1 MTQPLPFFP
10 ASLPDET
17 LASRASRFHILRG
30 NSTDQLTFKELFGR
44 SQLAIGLIVP
54 ANLDILA
61 SRLSGLPSENL
72 RDLVKTNT
80 LFPLFRPFL
89 GRAGPSSPPL
99 SDGALDMELSRIPRH
114 VVGTVNDTR
123 LCLACLHED
132 QASGPCAY
140 WHRAHQIPGVT
151 SCWRHRTSLITKCPK
166 CSHPFQLRN
175 RLLTI
180 PWMPC
185 EGCKSDLSKLTIS
198 SSVTEA
204 EHRYATY
211 AYQLLCTDIPA
222 IPPSQLVA
230 MYRKAVRD
238 RGYVRQSLVNIKEFE
253 TALIASMGEDFVS
266 TIDTAYSERRTSYW
280 LRFYDSA
287 TSDMPITRHLLL
299 GMYLFESA
307 ERFQAAAAAVPKEA
321 VNAAGCTSSTQNTSK
336 IRDEHRHIVLTELRR
351 APMLPLEELWRC
363 RRRTTK
369 WLYENDRTW
378 LQKMFSGSRQRTDKS
393 DDATADAE
401 RLKID
406 RSYAEL
412 VDQHAHKVFYAAGK
426 PQRITTECLLAVLPR
441 TFAGTQ
447 RDKERYPLLFARI
460 AQCKET
466 TWCFR
471 ARRILWA
478 ASELRRLEVK
488 CTLHDLRAISNVDW
502 YAVRAI
508 IDVFGW
514 DLETLGT
521 TKLFPAEELAR
532 IGIGRTWPGPADM
545 THSEMGGRSYQ
556 RRRVAEVKRT
566 FVEG

>member
-1 MTQPLPFFP
+1 MPAITQPLPFFP

-44 SQLAIGLIVP
+44 SQLAISRIVP
-54 ANLDILA
+54 ANLDVLA
-61 SRLSGLPSENL
+61 NRLPGLPSENL
-72 RDLVKTNT
+72 RDFIKMNT

-89 GRAGPSSPPL
+89 GRTDHSSAPL

-114 VVGTVNDTR
+114 VVGTANDTR

-132 QASGPCAY
+132 QALGPCAY

-151 SCWRHRTSLITKCPK
+151 SCWRHRISLITKCPK
-166 CSHPFQLRN
+166 CSYPFQLRN

-204 EHRYATY
+204 EHRYAIY
-211 AYQLLCTDIPA
+211 AYELLCKDISA

-230 MYRKAVRD
+230 MYRKAIRN

-253 TALIASMGEDFVS
+253 TALIASMGEEFVR
-266 TIDTAYSERRTSYW
+266 TIDTAYSAKRTSYW

-287 TSDMPITRHLLL
+287 TGDMPITRHLLL

-321 VNAAGCTSSTQNTSK
+321 VNAAGCASSAQDTSK
-336 IRDEHRHIVLTELRR
+336 IRDEHRQIVLTELRR

-378 LQKMFSGSRQRTDKS
+378 LQKIFSVTRPRANKS
-393 DDATADAE
+393 EDATADAE

-406 RSYAEL
+406 RAYAEL
-412 VDQHAHKVFYAAGK
+412 VDRHAHKLFYADGK
-426 PQRITTECLLAVLPR
+426 PQRVTMERLLAVLPC
-441 TFAGTQ
+441 TLAGTQ
-447 RDKERYPLLFARI
+447 RDKERFPLLFARI

-471 ARRILWA
+471 ARRLLWA
-478 ASELRRLEVK
+478 ASELHRLEVK
-488 CTLHDLRAISNVDW
+488 CTLHDLRAVSNVDW

-508 IDVFGW
+508 VDICGW

-532 IGIGRTWPGPADM
+532 IGIVRTWPGPGDM
-545 THSEMGGRSYQ
+545 PYGGMGGRNYQ
-556 RRRVAEVKRT
+556 RRRGSD
-566 FVEG
+566 F

>member
-44 SQLAIGLIVP
+44 SQLAIGQIVP
-54 ANLDILA
+54 ANLDVLA
-61 SRLSGLPSENL
+61 SRLPGLPSENL
-72 RDLVKTNT
+72 RDFIKTNT

-89 GRAGPSSPPL
+89 GRADHSSPPL
-99 SDGALDMELSRIPRH
+99 SDGGLDMELSRIPRH
-114 VVGTVNDTR
+114 VVGTANDTR

-132 QASGPCAY
+132 HAFGPCAY

-151 SCWRHRTSLITKCPK
+151 SCWRHRSSLITKCPK
-166 CSHPFQLRN
+166 CSYPFQLKN

-204 EHRYATY
+204 EHRYAIY
-211 AYQLLCTDIPA
+211 AYQLLCTDIPPL
-222 IPPSQLVA
+222 PPSLLVA

-238 RGYVRQSLVNIKEFE
+238 RGYVRRSLVNIKEFE
-253 TALIASMGEDFVS
+253 AALIASMGEEFVR
-266 TIDTAYSERRTSYW
+266 TIDTAYSTKRTSYW

-287 TSDMPITRHLLL
+287 TGDMPITRHLLL

-307 ERFQAAAAAVPKEA
+307 ERFQAAAASAPKEA
-321 VNAAGCTSSTQNTSK
+321 ANAAGCVSSARDTSK
-336 IRDEHRHIVLTELRR
+336 VRDEHRQTVLTELRR

-378 LQKMFSGSRQRTDKS
+378 LQKMFSRARPRADKS
-393 DDATADAE
+393 DEATADAE
-401 RLKID
+401 RLKVD
-406 RSYAEL
+406 RAYAEL
-412 VDQHAHKVFYAAGK
+412 VDRHSHKLFYAAGK
-426 PQRITTECLLAVLPR
+426 PQRVTMERLLAVLPC
-441 TFAGTQ
+441 TLAGTQ
-447 RDKERYPLLFARI
+447 RDKERFPLLFARI

-471 ARRILWA
+471 ARRLLWA
-478 ASELRRLEVK
+478 ASELRRLELT
-488 CTLHDLRAISNVDW
+488 CTLHDLRAVSNVDW

-508 IDVFGW
+508 IDICGW

-521 TKLFPAEELAR
+521 TKLFPAEELAH

-545 THSEMGGRSYQ
+545 PYGGMGGRSYQ
-556 RRRVAEVKRT
+556 RRGVKEPGWP
-566 FVEG
+566 FLDG